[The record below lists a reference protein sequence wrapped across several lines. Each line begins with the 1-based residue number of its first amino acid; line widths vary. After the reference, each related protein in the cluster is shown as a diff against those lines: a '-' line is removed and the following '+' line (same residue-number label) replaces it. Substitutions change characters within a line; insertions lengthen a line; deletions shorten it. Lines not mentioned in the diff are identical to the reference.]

1 MARPLRIEFPGA
13 HYHVM
18 SRGNDRRP
26 IARDDADREKW
37 IDWLRR
43 AVETYGWRLHAFV
56 LMGNHHHLF
65 VETPEPNLSAGMQF
79 LNGSYT
85 SYFNRRHRRVGH
97 LLQGR
102 FKAQLV
108 EQQGYYQEVSRY
120 IHLNPVRAELVER
133 PQAYRFSSYPGYHW
147 TARALPWVTYAGVL
161 GEFGREASKAR
172 AAYRRFVA
180 AGVKQPPR
188 SPFSEAIHGL
198 VLGSESF
205 LSRVRRLVDQRP
217 VDLAVP
223 QLERVRA
230 KPSLAEIKQAVGEE
244 FGIRPD
250 RWGRGRRS
258 DDASRAVAAYL
269 GRCHFGYRAGEVAR
283 EMGYASASGVGQAV
297 KRVEAGNPQLKKSI
311 QRIKQKLT
319 NG

>member
-1 MARPLRIEFPGA
+1 MARPLGIEFPGG

-18 SRGNDRRP
+18 SRGNDRRA
-26 IARDDADREKW
+26 IVRDDRDRQKW

-85 SYFNRRHRRVGH
+85 SYFNRRHRRAGH
-97 LLQGR
+97 LFQGR

-108 EQQGYYQEVSRY
+108 EEQGYYQEVSRY
-120 IHLNPVRAELVER
+120 IHLNPVRAKLVQR

-147 TARALPWVTYAGVL
+147 AARALPWVTYSSVL
-161 GEFGREASKAR
+161 GEFGREVSKAR
-172 AAYRRFVA
+172 SAYRRFVA
-180 AGVKQPPR
+180 AGVKQPPGN
-188 SPFSEAIHGL
+188 PFAEAVQGL
-198 VLGSESF
+198 VLGSGSF
-205 LSRVRRLVDQRP
+205 LSRVRGLLDHRSADR
-217 VDLAVP
+217 AVP
-223 QLERVRA
+223 QLAHLRA
-230 KPSLAEIKQAVGEE
+230 RPSLAEIKEAVAEE
-244 FGIRPD
+244 FGVRAD
-250 RWGRGRRS
+250 RWGPGRRS

-269 GRCHFGYRAGEVAR
+269 GRCQFGYRAGEVAQ
-283 EMGYASASGVGQAV
+283 EMGYATASGVGQAV
-297 KRVEAGNPQLKKSI
+297 KRVEAGNPQLRKSV
-311 QRIKQKLT
+311 QRIKRKLT

>member
-1 MARPLRIEFPGA
+1 M
-13 HYHVM
+13 
-18 SRGNDRRP
+18 
-26 IARDDADREKW
+26 
-37 IDWLRR
+37 
-43 AVETYGWRLHAFV
+43 
-56 LMGNHHHLF
+56 
-65 VETPEPNLSAGMQF
+65 
-79 LNGSYT
+79 
-85 SYFNRRHRRVGH
+85 
-97 LLQGR
+97 
-102 FKAQLV
+102 
-108 EQQGYYQEVSRY
+108 
-120 IHLNPVRAELVER
+120 
-133 PQAYRFSSYPGYHW
+133 
-147 TARALPWVTYAGVL
+147 
-161 GEFGREASKAR
+161 
-172 AAYRRFVA
+172 
-180 AGVKQPPR
+180 
-188 SPFSEAIHGL
+188 
-198 VLGSESF
+198 
-205 LSRVRRLVDQRP
+205 SRVRRLVDQRP

-230 KPSLAEIKQAVGEE
+230 RPSLAEIKQAVGEE